1 MEKSKFNHKSKLA
14 FTPDKVESPEQKIYN
29 LIILDESGSMDR
41 IKDEA
46 ISGLNE
52 TFQTII
58 NAQKEHKEQ
67 EHFITFVTFNST
79 RIRTIM
85 NRKAVECNKKLE
97 WKDYMPDNCTPLYDA
112 MGGSLNGLR
121 NHISEEDVVLVTVI
135 TDGYENASKK
145 YDRHDIKN
153 LVDYL
158 KEKGWVFTYIGTNQ
172 DVDAVADGMGIRSRM
187 EYEFSEMGT
196 SEMFALERKSRS
208 RFYKILSRR
217 GKRFFADAESYDY
230 FEPDDNYAQ
239 EPEKEPDITWGVDDK
254 NPEPSPNVY
263 KQENSEMTTDDNYV
277 QPVSIDSSSD
287 TDEPKKRLG
296 FWQKLKNLI

>member
-1 MEKSKFNHKSKLA
+1 MKENVNLA

-29 LIILDESGSMDR
+29 LIILDESGSMER

-67 EHFITFVTFNST
+67 KHFITFVTFNSSS
-79 RIRTIM
+79 IRTIM
-85 NRKAVECNKKLE
+85 NRKAVDCNKKIE
-97 WKDYMPDNCTPLYDA
+97 WKDYVPANCTPLYDA

-121 NHISEEDVVLVTVI
+121 NHVGEEDVVLVTVI
-135 TDGYENASKK
+135 TDGYENTSKK
-145 YDRHDIKN
+145 YDGHDIKN

-172 DVDAVADGMGIRSRM
+172 DVDAVADGIGIRSRM
-187 EYEFSEMGT
+187 EYKFSEMGT
-196 SEMFALERKSRS
+196 SEMFALERN
-208 RFYKILSRR
+208 SRR
-217 GKRFFADAESYDY
+217 NFYGRISREGRDFAKEINYNYFDVDGKIPRES
-230 FEPDDNYAQ
+230 E
-239 EPEKEPDITWGVDDK
+239 EEHDITWDVDDK
-254 NPEPSPNVY
+254 NPESSPNVD
-263 KQENSEMTTDDNYV
+263 KQEDSEMATDDINV
-277 QPVSIDSSSD
+277 QPVSVDSSSD
-287 TDEPKKRLG
+287 TDEPKKRNG